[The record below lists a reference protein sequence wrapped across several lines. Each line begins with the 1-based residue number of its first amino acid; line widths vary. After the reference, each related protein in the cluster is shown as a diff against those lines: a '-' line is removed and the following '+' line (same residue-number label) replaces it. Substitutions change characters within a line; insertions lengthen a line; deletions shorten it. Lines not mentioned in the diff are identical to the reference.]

1 MIIFLGKR
9 ILVSFMT
16 IAISM
21 AAATAEPGLH
31 AKSAALLDADNDVI
45 MYSKSANDSMA
56 NASTTKILTCIVALE
71 NSSLDD
77 MVRVSEKS
85 AGQPQVKLGLVEG
98 ESYKMQDLL

>member
-21 AAATAEPGLH
+21 AAATAEPDLH

-45 MYSKSANDSMA
+45 MY
-56 NASTTKILTCIVALE
+56 
-71 NSSLDD
+71 
-77 MVRVSEKS
+77 
-85 AGQPQVKLGLVEG
+85 
-98 ESYKMQDLL
+98 

>member
-56 NASTTKILTCIVALE
+56 K
-71 NSSLDD
+71 SLDEE
-77 MVRVSEKS
+77 SKEKLLFE
-85 AGQPQVKLGLVEG
+85 ALAQE
-98 ESYKMQDLL
+98 DLDEEDIFIE

>member
-1 MIIFLGKR
+1 MIIFWVNGYWFL
-9 ILVSFMT
+9 FMT

-77 MVRVSEKS
+77 MVRVSENLPGS
-85 AGQPQVKLGLVEG
+85 HR
-98 ESYKMQDLL
+98 